1 MNTIDQHVWVPGV
14 VTMAS
19 DPRPADQLVRGR
31 CKPHGTFPRGETFAR
46 SAARYVAWLRFF
58 RHFGGVI
65 APKTCSLGFL
75 NDESF
80 SKPQIDRNKNIIYTI
95 LEASGNNFSTLFH
108 IFRWVDSKARTSN
121 VSVFFRTIRMYMF
134 MYYASKT
141 RTFFLHNIWSHTYVF
156 IVRIPSIIY
165 IYAIYMHIIMWQ
177 AIAHIEL
184 CTFNMMHLIIL
195 YI

>member
-1 MNTIDQHVWVPGV
+1 MSYRYIYIYNYIYIYIYMTYIHQFTYILTRPSFLQTCICIIKTGQIHLNTIDQHVWVPGV

-95 LEASGNNFSTLFH
+95 LEASGN
-108 IFRWVDSKARTSN
+108 
-121 VSVFFRTIRMYMF
+121 
-134 MYYASKT
+134 
-141 RTFFLHNIWSHTYVF
+141 TFFPLCF
-156 IVRIPSIIY
+156 ISFD
-165 IYAIYMHIIMWQ
+165 
-177 AIAHIEL
+177 EL
-184 CTFNMMHLIIL
+184 TRKQEPAMFQ
-195 YI
+195 